1 VIEGVLV
8 GLVGGLELILHQVA
22 VAERAPEIAV
32 GIVDLEGATE
42 EVDGL
47 NVVKWAEGGEGGRKG
62 EKGGRGGASACEK
75 SEGSDRGNGR
85 GR

>member
-1 VIEGVLV
+1 MIQRAISVIEDADAIPELGVFLGAGEVIEGALV

-42 EVDGL
+42 VIDGL
-47 NVVKWAEGGEGGRKG
+47 AKE
-62 EKGGRGGASACEK
+62 RGISV
-75 SEGSDRGNGR
+75 
-85 GR
+85 